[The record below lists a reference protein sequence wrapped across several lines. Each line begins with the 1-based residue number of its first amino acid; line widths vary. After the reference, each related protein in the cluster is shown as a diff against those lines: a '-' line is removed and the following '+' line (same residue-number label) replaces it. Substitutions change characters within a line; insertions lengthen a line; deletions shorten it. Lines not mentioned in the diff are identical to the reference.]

1 MFIESDGIPSCTP
14 AECYVRTI
22 RRCFDLFGV
31 KNFTHPC
38 AGVLKAGIYEG
49 KPARSEELND
59 SGISLDIQS
68 RENIMDINLIYEF
81 RTWRE
86 TMTKIRMAQYGTK
99 HGHAAGKLQA
109 MLVNPDVEVTGVFE
123 PDAEQRS
130 KLQNDGG
137 RFADVHWYTDVSEM
151 LNDDSILAIAS
162 EGNNAESL
170 DQTEEIVNA
179 GKHAWYDKPAGEN
192 WEQWQRVI
200 NTAQEKSLL
209 VQMGYMLRYHSAFK
223 QVAKWVKSG
232 FLGDVFS
239 VRAHMS
245 TNIPHESRKR
255 ISQHIGGIFFDLGGH
270 VLDQILWLLGRPEK
284 VTSFLRN
291 DGDSVEP
298 FKDNTLTVYEFEN
311 AMAFISISALEPR
324 PVARR
329 FEVYGSAGSAIIVE
343 PFEPGL
349 KIRLC
354 LEEEKGGY
362 AEGEQ
367 VVEIDGESRQRT
379 YELELDAFLA
389 TIAGTQAPDRPISHE
404 LLVQETLLRA
414 TGVIAD

>member
-1 MFIESDGIPSCTP
+1 M
-14 AECYVRTI
+14 A
-22 RRCFDLFGV
+22 
-31 KNFTHPC
+31 
-38 AGVLKAGIYEG
+38 
-49 KPARSEELND
+49 
-59 SGISLDIQS
+59 
-68 RENIMDINLIYEF
+68 
-81 RTWRE
+81 
-86 TMTKIRMAQYGTK
+86 KIRMAQYGTK
-99 HGHAAGKLQA
+99 HGHAGGKLQA
-109 MLVNPDVEVTGVFE
+109 MLVNPDVEVAGVFE
-123 PDAEQRS
+123 PDAEQRA
-130 KLQNDGG
+130 KLENDGG
-137 RFADVHWYTDVSEM
+137 RFADVHWYADAAEM
-151 LNDDSILAIAS
+151 LNDASIVAIAS

-170 DQTEEIVNA
+170 DQTEAIVNA
-179 GKHAWYDKPAGEN
+179 GKHVWYDKPAGEN

-223 QVAKWVKSG
+223 QVADWVKSG

-245 TNIPHESRKR
+245 TNISHEARTR

-270 VLDQILWLLGRPEK
+270 VLDQVLWLLGRPEK

-291 DGDSVEP
+291 DGGSLEP
-298 FKDNTLTVYEFEN
+298 FKDNTLTVYEFEK

-329 FEVYGSAGSAIIVE
+329 FEVYGSSGSAIIVE

-354 LEEEKGGY
+354 LEAAKDGY
-362 AEGEQ
+362 AAGEQ
-367 VVEIDGESRQRT
+367 IVEIDGESRQRT
-379 YELELDAFLA
+379 YELELEAFLA
-389 TIAGTQAPDRPISHE
+389 TIAGTQAPDRPVSHE

-414 TGVIAD
+414 TGVITD